1 MKINV
6 IIISGGS
13 LQNIFNF
20 GNIACLIQ
28 GRIKNIFI
36 CFLLLKKKSTDMWLQ
51 NMLKIGCN
59 YSILNHNW
67 SNYIFSHF
75 PKCRERKRLLQI
87 S

>member
-59 YSILNHNW
+59 YLILNHNW
-67 SNYIFSHF
+67 INYIFFHF
-75 PKCRERKRLLQI
+75 PRCRERKRLLQI